1 MGFADPLPGA
11 AFVKGGRA
19 RQALTGTPR
28 GEVGVPHPGRY
39 QLSSGYVATPAP
51 GVDLGGSPEPPFT
64 PRPVGHRHSVW
75 VGGEVKGVRSAR
87 WGSWPAIR
95 GLSWALSPEGL
106 LRPFPGQAGPSTLLA
121 RFLSPSFPCLS
132 LSLSLATFILST
144 SMYVETPHLS
154 LSSSSP
160 CLSPCFVSD
169 AVLSHL
175 SLFLCISLVPASPLP
190 PVPPPP

>member
-1 MGFADPLPGA
+1 M
-11 AFVKGGRA
+11 KGGRA

-28 GEVGVPHPGRY
+28 GEVGVPPPGRY
-39 QLSSGYVATPAP
+39 QLTSGYVATPAP
-51 GVDLGGSPEPPFT
+51 GVDLGGSPEPLFT
-64 PRPVGHRHSVW
+64 PRPVGRRHSAW

-87 WGSWPAIR
+87 WGSWPAVR

-144 SMYVETPHLS
+144 SMYVETPISLFPPLLPVSHLALS
-154 LSSSSP
+154 LMLFSPICLSSSASLWSP
-160 CLSPCFVSD
+160 PPRYLLSP
-169 AVLSHL
+169 HL
-175 SLFLCISLVPASPLP
+175 PEAEGLLVALDP
-190 PVPPPP
+190 P

>member
-11 AFVKGGRA
+11 AFVKGGQA
-19 RQALTGTPR
+19 GQALTGTPR

-39 QLSSGYVATPAP
+39 QLTSGYVATLAP
-51 GVDLGGSPEPPFT
+51 GVDLGGSPEPLFT
-64 PRPVGHRHSVW
+64 PRPVGHRHSAW

-87 WGSWPAIR
+87 WGSWPAVLE
-95 GLSWALSPEGL
+95 LSWALSPEGL
-106 LRPFPGQAGPSTLLA
+106 LRPFPGQAGPSHSWPG
-121 RFLSPSFPCLS
+121 FLSPSFPCLY
-132 LSLSLATFILST
+132 LSLSLATFILSI
-144 SMYVETPHLS
+144 SMYVESPHLS

-160 CLSPCFVSD
+160 CLSPLSVSD